1 MKEDVMQVS
10 VETTSGL
17 ERRLTVAVPAERLDA
32 AVEQR
37 LLEAQKN
44 MRIDGF
50 RPGKVPMRE
59 VKRRFAKAVRSEVL
73 SDVMRDSFIKAVEEH
88 KLEPAGMP
96 RFEPTRNEP
105 GKDLEFVA
113 VFDVFPEIAL
123 ASFSAVS
130 VERPVAEVTEADL
143 DTMIDNL
150 RKQRAT
156 WETIERAAA
165 QGDRVNIDYEGF
177 KGGEAFAGGSAK
189 GQNLVLGSGSMIPG
203 FEDGLVGIK
212 AGDSKTLELTFPAEY
227 HAEEL
232 KGQAVEF
239 KITANKVEAQKLPEI
254 DEEFMK
260 AFGVQGGDLAKF
272 RSEVKKNMERE
283 LTNAVRA
290 QIKGQV
296 MDGLVNNHSFD
307 VPGALVSNEI
317 QRMRQQMMQQFGGG
331 QQFDASILPDDL
343 FREQAE
349 RSVRLGLIVRQI
361 LEQNQLKA
369 DADKVRARIE
379 EIAEQYEEPAEV
391 VKWFYGNR
399 QQMEQVEGA
408 VLEEQVVELVLASAS
423 QSDKT
428 MSYEEVVAS
437 QRGQR

>member
-1 MKEDVMQVS
+1 
-10 VETTSGL
+10 
-17 ERRLTVAVPAERLDA
+17 
-32 AVEQR
+32 
-37 LLEAQKN
+37 
-44 MRIDGF
+44 
-50 RPGKVPMRE
+50 MRE

-113 VFDVFPEIAL
+113 VFDVFPEIEL

-130 VERPVAEVTEADL
+130 VERPVAEVTEADV
-143 DTMIDNL
+143 DNMIDNL

-156 WETIERAAA
+156 WEVAERAAE

-177 KGGEAFAGGSAK
+177 KGDEAFAGGSAK

-203 FEDGLVGIK
+203 FEEGLVGVK
-212 AGDSKTLELTFPAEY
+212 AGDSKTLSLSFPEDY

-239 KITANKVEAQKLPEI
+239 KITVNKVEAQKLPEI

-260 AFGVQGGDLAKF
+260 AFGVEGSDLAKF

-290 QIKGQV
+290 RIKGQV
-296 MDGLVNNHSFD
+296 MDGLVNNHSFE

-399 QQMEQVEGA
+399 QQLEQVEGA
-408 VLEEQVVELVLASAS
+408 VLEEQVVELVLASAI
-423 QSDKT
+423 QSDKA
-428 MSYEEVVAS
+428 MSYDDVVAS

>member
-1 MKEDVMQVS
+1 MQVS

-17 ERRLTVAVPAERLDA
+17 ERRLTVAVPAERLDS

-44 MRIDGF
+44 LRVDGF

-113 VFDVFPEIAL
+113 VFDVFPEIEL

-130 VERPVAEVTEADL
+130 VERPVATVTEADV
-143 DTMIDNL
+143 DNMIDNL

-156 WETIERAAA
+156 WEVVERAAE

-177 KGGEAFAGGSAK
+177 KGEEAFAGGSAK
-189 GQNLVLGSGSMIPG
+189 GQNLVLGSNSMIPG
-203 FEDGLVGIK
+203 FEDGLVGAK
-212 AGDSKTLELTFPAEY
+212 AGDNKTLALSFPEDY

-239 KITANKVEAQKLPEI
+239 KVTVNKVEAQKLPEI

-260 AFGVQGGDLAKF
+260 AFGVEGGDLAKF
-272 RSEVKKNMERE
+272 RTEVKKNMERE

-399 QQMEQVEGA
+399 QQLEQVEGA

-423 QSDKT
+423 QSDKA

>member
-1 MKEDVMQVS
+1 MQVS

-17 ERRLTVAVPAERLDA
+17 ERRLTVAVPAERLDS

-44 MRIDGF
+44 LRVDGF

-73 SDVMRDSFIKAVEEH
+73 SDVMRDSFIKAVEEQ

-130 VERPVAEVTEADL
+130 VERPVAEVTDADV
-143 DTMIDNL
+143 DNMIDNL

-156 WETIERAAA
+156 WEVAERAAE

-177 KGGEAFAGGSAK
+177 KGDEAFAGGSAK

-203 FEDGLVGIK
+203 FEDGLVGAK
-212 AGDSKTLELTFPAEY
+212 AGDSKTLSLTFPEDY
-227 HAEEL
+227 QAEEL

-239 KITANKVEAQKLPEI
+239 KITVNKVEAQKLPEI

-260 AFGVQGGDLAKF
+260 AFGVEGGDLAKF
-272 RSEVKKNMERE
+272 RVEVKKNMERE

-290 QIKGQV
+290 RIKGQV

-307 VPGALVSNEI
+307 VPGALVGNEI

-399 QQMEQVEGA
+399 QQLEQVEGA

-428 MSYEEVVAS
+428 MSYEDVVAS

>member
-1 MKEDVMQVS
+1 
-10 VETTSGL
+10 
-17 ERRLTVAVPAERLDA
+17 
-32 AVEQR
+32 
-37 LLEAQKN
+37 
-44 MRIDGF
+44 
-50 RPGKVPMRE
+50 
-59 VKRRFAKAVRSEVL
+59 VKRRFARAVRSEVL

-113 VFDVFPEIAL
+113 VFDVFPEIEL

-130 VERPVAEVTEADL
+130 VERPVAEVTEADV
-143 DTMIDNL
+143 DNMIDNL

-156 WETIERAAA
+156 WEVAERAAE

-177 KGGEAFAGGSAK
+177 KGDEAFAGGSAK

-203 FEDGLVGIK
+203 FEEGLVGVK
-212 AGDSKTLELTFPAEY
+212 AGDSKTLSLSFPEDY

-239 KITANKVEAQKLPEI
+239 KITVNKVEAQKLPEI

-260 AFGVQGGDLAKF
+260 AFGVEGSDLAKF

-290 QIKGQV
+290 RIKGQV
-296 MDGLVNNHSFD
+296 MDGLVNNHSFE

-399 QQMEQVEGA
+399 QQLEQVEGA
-408 VLEEQVVELVLASAS
+408 VLEEQVVELVLASAI
-423 QSDKT
+423 QSDKA
-428 MSYEEVVAS
+428 MSYDDVVAS

>member
-1 MKEDVMQVS
+1 
-10 VETTSGL
+10 
-17 ERRLTVAVPAERLDA
+17 
-32 AVEQR
+32 
-37 LLEAQKN
+37 
-44 MRIDGF
+44 
-50 RPGKVPMRE
+50 MRE

-123 ASFSAVS
+123 ASFSEVS

-143 DTMIDNL
+143 DNMIDNL
-150 RKQRAT
+150 RKQRAS
-156 WETIERAAA
+156 WEVVERAAE

-203 FEDGLVGIK
+203 FEDGLVGAK
-212 AGDSKTLELTFPAEY
+212 AGDSKTLSLSFPEDY

-239 KITANKVEAQKLPEI
+239 KITVNKVEAQKLPEI

-260 AFGVQGGDLAKF
+260 AFGVEGGDLAKF
-272 RSEVKKNMERE
+272 RVEVKKNMERE

-307 VPGALVSNEI
+307 VPGALVGNEI

-399 QQMEQVEGA
+399 QQLEQVEGA

>member
-1 MKEDVMQVS
+1 MQVS

-17 ERRLTVAVPAERLDA
+17 ERRLTVAVPAERLDS

-44 MRIDGF
+44 LRIDGF

-59 VKRRFAKAVRSEVL
+59 VKRRFASAVRSEVL
-73 SDVMRDSFIKAVEEH
+73 SDVMRDSFVKAVEEQ

-96 RFEPTRNEP
+96 RFEATTNEP

-113 VFDVFPEIAL
+113 VFDVFPEITL
-123 ASFSAVS
+123 AGFDAIT
-130 VERPVAEVTEADL
+130 VERPVAEVTDADL
-143 DTMIDNL
+143 DTMIENL
-150 RKQRAT
+150 RKQRAS
-156 WETIERAAA
+156 WEVVEQAAA

-177 KGGEAFAGGSAK
+177 KGEEAFAGGSAK

-203 FEDGLVGIK
+203 FEDGLVGCK
-212 AGDSKTLELTFPAEY
+212 AGEQKTLELTFPEEY

-232 KGQAVEF
+232 KGQAVQF
-239 KITANKVEAQKLPEI
+239 KVTVNKVEAQKLPEL

-260 AFGVQGGDLAKF
+260 GFGVEGGDLAKF
-272 RSEVKKNMERE
+272 RAEVKKNMERE
-283 LTNAVRA
+283 LTNAIRA
-290 QIKGQV
+290 NIKGQV
-296 MDGLVNNHSFD
+296 MDALVGAHSFD
-307 VPGALVSNEI
+307 VPAALVANEI

-349 RSVRLGLIVRQI
+349 RSVRLGLVVRQI

-399 QQMEQVEGA
+399 QQLEQVEGA
-408 VLEEQVVELVLASAS
+408 VLEEQVVELVLASAK
-423 QSDKT
+423 QNDKPS
-428 MSYEEVVAS
+428 SYEDVVAS
-437 QRGQR
+437 QRAQR

>member
-1 MKEDVMQVS
+1 MQVS

-17 ERRLTVAVPAERLDA
+17 ERRLTVAVPAERLDS

-44 MRIDGF
+44 LRVDGF

-113 VFDVFPEIAL
+113 VFDVFPEIEL
-123 ASFSAVS
+123 ASFGAVS
-130 VERPVAEVTEADL
+130 VERPVAEVTEADV
-143 DTMIDNL
+143 DNMIDNL

-156 WETIERAAA
+156 WEVAERAAE

-177 KGGEAFAGGSAK
+177 KGDEAFAGGSAK

-203 FEDGLVGIK
+203 FEDGLVGVK
-212 AGDSKTLELTFPAEY
+212 AGDSKTLSLTFPEDY
-227 HAEEL
+227 QAEEL

-239 KITANKVEAQKLPEI
+239 KITVNKVEAQQLPEI

-260 AFGVQGGDLAKF
+260 AFGVEGGDLAKF

-331 QQFDASILPDDL
+331 KQFDASILPDDL

-391 VKWFYGNR
+391 VKWFYSNR
-399 QQMEQVEGA
+399 QQLEQVEGA

-428 MSYEEVVAS
+428 MSYEEVVAN